1 MDKGC
6 KTCALDGILAY
17 QNTCKNCV
25 ESGTFS
31 GWESRTCQNC
41 AYRFLTADVEPCKTC
56 FRDRSFPTTY
66 TMWKAEP
73 IDADLKAKDE
83 PKGDTLISER
93 MCVTCEHSEVG
104 KDEEP
109 CKTCIDSGNER
120 SMWEP
125 ESKPESNPVRPA
137 HYEKCSLECIDV
149 MLAVF
154 GRKAVTDFCIINA
167 FKYMWR
173 YEHKNGLEDLQKAE
187 RYLAMATTF
196 QTGDTEHEIRII
208 YMQEELEI
216 LMRRVNK

>member
-17 QNTCKNCV
+17 RNTCKNCV

-31 GWESRTCQNC
+31 GWTARTCENC
-41 AYRFLTADVEPCKTC
+41 TNRFLMGLESGPCKAC
-56 FRDRSFPTTY
+56 FAGKVYSE
-66 TMWKAEP
+66 WKGRLTDAELEQT
-73 IDADLKAKDE
+73 AEQQA
-83 PKGDTLISER
+83 
-93 MCVTCEHSEVG
+93 
-104 KDEEP
+104 
-109 CKTCIDSGNER
+109 
-120 SMWEP
+120 
-125 ESKPESNPVRPA
+125 ESKLDPIHPA
-137 HYEKCSLECIDV
+137 HYTECSLECIDV

-154 GRKAVTDFCIINA
+154 GRRAVTDFCILNA

-208 YMQEELEI
+208 NMQEELEV
-216 LMRRVNK
+216 LMRRVSE

>member
-25 ESGTFS
+25 ESGTFA
-31 GWESRTCQNC
+31 GWTARTCTNC
-41 AYRFLTADVEPCKTC
+41 TCRFLPNDAEPCKTC
-56 FRDRSFPTTY
+56 FGGKDFP
-66 TMWKAEP
+66 MWKRKPTDAELSQTAEDMKP
-73 IDADLKAKDE
+73 DNVNH
-83 PKGDTLISER
+83 P
-93 MCVTCEHSEVG
+93 EHYTE
-104 KDEEP
+104 
-109 CKTCIDSGNER
+109 
-120 SMWEP
+120 
-125 ESKPESNPVRPA
+125 
-137 HYEKCSLECIDV
+137 CSLECIDV

-187 RYLAMATTF
+187 RYLVMAGNF
-196 QTGDTEHEIRII
+196 QMADKEQENRII
-208 YMQEELEI
+208 NMKAVLEV